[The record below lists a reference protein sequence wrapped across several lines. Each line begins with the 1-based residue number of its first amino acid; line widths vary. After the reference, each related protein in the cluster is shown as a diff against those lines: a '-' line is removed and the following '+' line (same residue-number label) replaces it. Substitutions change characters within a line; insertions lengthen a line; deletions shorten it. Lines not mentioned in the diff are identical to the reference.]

1 MVVVQ
6 PPFFIGD
13 WDEIYLSYG
22 GYTYIVLADKFT
34 YIRIKG

>member
-1 MVVVQ
+1 MTTL
-6 PPFFIGD
+6 FRRD